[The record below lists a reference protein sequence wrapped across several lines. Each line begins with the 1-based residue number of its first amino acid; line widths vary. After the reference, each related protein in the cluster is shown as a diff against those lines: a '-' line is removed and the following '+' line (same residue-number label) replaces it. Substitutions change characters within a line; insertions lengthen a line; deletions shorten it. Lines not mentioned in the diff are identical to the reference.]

1 MLRPNFSHPLI
12 QILVVLI
19 LFVPSTWA
27 HDDGLGDHVLQAYR
41 LEQEPPPK
49 IDGKLDDPVWQQATP
64 ISGFIQLRPD
74 RTKPATEDTE
84 VRLAYDRHHLYIGL
98 RCYDSSP
105 DQIVNRLTRRGGMWS
120 SDNIAFF
127 IDPHHD
133 HRTGYKFATTP
144 SGVQNDDYRYE
155 DIRRDSN
162 WRGIWWVEA
171 TVDELGW
178 TAEFK
183 IPFANFR
190 FAETGE
196 QVWGFDVERV
206 NRRKS
211 EVTVWKQ
218 LTQAG
223 PVTRM

>member
-84 VRLAYDRHHLYIGL
+84 VRLA
-98 RCYDSSP
+98 
-105 DQIVNRLTRRGGMWS
+105 
-120 SDNIAFF
+120 
-127 IDPHHD
+127 
-133 HRTGYKFATTP
+133 
-144 SGVQNDDYRYE
+144 
-155 DIRRDSN
+155 
-162 WRGIWWVEA
+162 
-171 TVDELGW
+171 
-178 TAEFK
+178 
-183 IPFANFR
+183 
-190 FAETGE
+190 
-196 QVWGFDVERV
+196 
-206 NRRKS
+206 
-211 EVTVWKQ
+211 
-218 LTQAG
+218 
-223 PVTRM
+223 